1 MFSLKNKTVLITGAT
16 GGIGSEIANL
26 ISSLGAHVVITG
38 TKKERLKELSKKLVS
53 NNTYIVANLN
63 NIKNIEVL
71 NNELAEKKLEID
83 ILINNAGIAADNL
96 FLRMKEDDWSNVLNV
111 NLNSTI
117 LLTQK
122 LIRGMIKRRFGRII
136 FITSIIGHS
145 GNAGQSNYS
154 ASKAALTAFSKSIA
168 AEVASRGIT
177 CNCIAPGYIKTPM
190 TDKLN
195 ENQQSDILKRIPVAR
210 LGAPND
216 VAYACVYLSSEEA
229 SFVTGATLHVNG
241 GMAMY

>member
-1 MFSLKNKTVLITGAT
+1 MFSLKNKKVLITGAT

-38 TKKERLKELSKKLVS
+38 TKEERLKELSKKLVS

-122 LIRGMIKRRFGRII
+122 LIRGMIKED
-136 FITSIIGHS
+136 
-145 GNAGQSNYS
+145 
-154 ASKAALTAFSKSIA
+154 L
-168 AEVASRGIT
+168 
-177 CNCIAPGYIKTPM
+177 
-190 TDKLN
+190 
-195 ENQQSDILKRIPVAR
+195 
-210 LGAPND
+210 
-216 VAYACVYLSSEEA
+216 EEL
-229 SFVTGATLHVNG
+229 FLLHQ
-241 GMAMY
+241 